1 MEVGM
6 LRNKLALAVVSLCS
20 SFHVYAAAMQELS
33 DQQMSGIAG
42 QAGVTIEIDID
53 SSGVSVGEVEYRDE
67 GSVVLQ
73 NIQISDVNNLA
84 QTIDVDPNGNLIIA
98 HGEVSGIQ
106 LLVGDSAV
114 DTDGKYSAVALRS
127 SAGETAELVNDIAMT
142 VDLGAGS
149 TTVVNMAEAA
159 GNAAL
164 IADLPV
170 AARSGSVAIRSSSSL
185 EITGFDMGLFGYTAQ
200 QAADRVGINLSGQ
213 NLGQFSAAAQSD
225 LTQAQDQLATAQ
237 TNLGSA
243 QTLLGSTQTTL
254 QNAVVADGFSVSFA
268 ADGSVQEIRDS
279 GNAVIDIASSAY
291 SADAVAV
298 DSAAADAILAGSVVT
313 GAQQGVVDAGAVVD
327 AADLAGNLANGAAV
341 KVRGLKLYGS
351 AGVGSKAVIEQTI
364 WAKGGDAA
372 SGGGVYINIGR
383 FDGVLDVAAVEV
395 GGASLG
401 GIKVRD
407 IDLSG
412 MTQRIYGH

>member
-1 MEVGM
+1 MEVGI
-6 LRNKLALAVVSLCS
+6 LRNRLALAVVSLCS
-20 SFHVYAAAMQELS
+20 SFHVYTAAMQELS

-42 QAGVTIEIDID
+42 QAGVTIKIDID

-67 GSVVLQ
+67 GVVVLQ
-73 NIQISDVNNLA
+73 NIQISDVNNLT
-84 QTIDVDPNGNLIIA
+84 QTIDVDSNGNLIIA

-106 LLVGDSAV
+106 LLVGDNAV
-114 DTDGKYSAVALRS
+114 DTDGKYSAVALKS
-127 SAGETAELVNDIAMT
+127 VAGEAAELVNDISMT
-142 VDLGAGS
+142 VGLGAGS

-164 IADLPV
+164 ITDLPV

-213 NLGQFSAAAQSD
+213 NFGQFSAAAQSD

-254 QNAVVADGFSVSFA
+254 QNAVVADGFSVFFA

-279 GNAVIDIASSAY
+279 GNAVIDIASSVY

-298 DSAAADAILAGSVVT
+298 DSAAADVILAGSVVT
-313 GAQQGVVDAGAVVD
+313 GAPAGCC
-327 AADLAGNLANGAAV
+327 
-341 KVRGLKLYGS
+341 
-351 AGVGSKAVIEQTI
+351 
-364 WAKGGDAA
+364 
-372 SGGGVYINIGR
+372 
-383 FDGVLDVAAVEV
+383 
-395 GGASLG
+395 
-401 GIKVRD
+401 
-407 IDLSG
+407 
-412 MTQRIYGH
+412 